1 MPQYLI
7 QFAQAHDEFRLPELH
22 SLMKLE
28 NVHLEYDP
36 VKYDSLSPFLVVNLA
51 NDEEAYKLVQR
62 AILIKGIYELWAVGE
77 TYEEVHEKL
86 KASQEKWP
94 AYSNCSF
101 KFTVDAFGG
110 TRSLQEQIDIINT
123 FSFLGFEGPIDLKNP
138 QAHFRII
145 EDYGLDPSRLTPPT
159 KPYTIY
165 MGRQIAL
172 GKRDL
177 IDVYNLKKRKFIGN
191 TSMDAELSLVM
202 ANQALAT
209 KGKLVYDPFV
219 GTGSFLVTCA
229 HFGALTM
236 GSDIDGRQIRGKG
249 KTSIRSNVEQYAL
262 YDRVLDTAVFDI
274 CRNPWR
280 QQTFFDAIVTGSAHP
295 PYGVRAGAKRLGRKN
310 GTIPELGLK
319 EIEGVPNHLREDY
332 YPPTVPYEMSEV
344 LQDLLEF
351 AARFLNLGGRLVYWL
366 PTVAEEYSIT
376 DVPQHPCMELI
387 ANSEQPFGTWSRRL
401 ITMEKVKEYS
411 PASLDK
417 VNVARDTESEQS
429 APSSPNLGHSNFR
442 EKYFTLGGPKKA
454 TKKEHEAPSA

>member
-1 MPQYLI
+1 MPSYLI

-28 NVHLEYDP
+28 NITMEYDSTT
-36 VKYDSLSPFLVVNLA
+36 YDKMSPFLIVTLA
-51 NDEEAYKLVQR
+51 NDEDAYKLVQR
-62 AILIKGIYELWAVGE
+62 AILIKGIYELWAAGE

-86 KASQEKWP
+86 KANSEKWP

-110 TRSLQEQIDIINT
+110 TRSLQEQIEIIET

-138 QAHFRII
+138 KAHFRII

-165 MGRQIAL
+165 MGRQIGL
-172 GKRDL
+172 GKREL

-262 YDRVLDTAVFDI
+262 YDRVLDTAIFDI
-274 CRNPWR
+274 CHNPWR
-280 QQTFFDAIVTGSAHP
+280 PVTFFDAIVTDP

-310 GTIPELGLK
+310 GPDPERGLTM
-319 EIEGVPNHLREDY
+319 IDGVPNHLREDY

-351 AARFLNLGGRLVYWL
+351 AARFLNPGGRLVYWL
-366 PTVAEEYSIT
+366 PTVAEEYSIS

-401 ITMEKVKEYS
+401 ITMEKVREYV
-411 PASLDK
+411 PLNTR
-417 VNVARDTESEQS
+417 VETESNN
-429 APSSPNLGHSNFR
+429 APEVNLGHSNFR
-442 EKYFTLGGPKKA
+442 EKYFTLGGPKKGA
-454 TKKEHEAPSA
+454 KQEN